1 MQVTINGAQA
11 TSGRVGGVTLSI
23 REIDQYDA
31 NVTVHVGDVLLM
43 SQQRWGANSAPGWLM
58 NVQFA
63 TSEQPANSS
72 SPSICATQANRDGL
86 YPFPQLTQPE
96 SLFGSA
102 DYAVRPSMR
111 TEPCIYGHVF

>member
-1 MQVTINGAQA
+1 M
-11 TSGRVGGVTLSI
+11 TLSI

-31 NVTVHVGDVLLM
+31 NVTVRVGDVSLA

-96 SLFGSA
+96 SLFDAA
-102 DYAVRPSMR
+102 DYAVRPSMLTVLWPYPR
-111 TEPCIYGHVF
+111 AF